1 MKACLLILLTFMF
14 VDADIASCRR
24 MMDLSVDDKRNAGKF
39 YKQMKAVKETDA
51 PIMVGFKGMAEI
63 LMCKHLINPFTR
75 LSHFNKGK
83 EFLEMAIK
91 RSANNPELLF
101 FRLSTQSN
109 VPSLLKYNENIS
121 HDKEM
126 LISYLSKNKG
136 LVKPDSILYYR
147 IKKYLLINKYCSVQE
162 KALIRTL

>member
-1 MKACLLILLTFMF
+1 MKTCLLIFLTFMF
-14 VDADIASCRR
+14 VDADIANCRR

-39 YKQMKAVKETDA
+39 YKQMKAVKESDE

-63 LMCKHLINPFTR
+63 LMCKHVLNPFTR

-101 FRLSTQSN
+101 FRLSTQTN
-109 VPSLLKYNENIS
+109 VPSLLKYNENIN

-126 LISYLSKNKG
+126 LIGYLVKNKD
-136 LVKPDSILYYR
+136 LVKPDSALYKR
-147 IKKYLLINKYCSVQE
+147 IKNYLLINKYCSAQE